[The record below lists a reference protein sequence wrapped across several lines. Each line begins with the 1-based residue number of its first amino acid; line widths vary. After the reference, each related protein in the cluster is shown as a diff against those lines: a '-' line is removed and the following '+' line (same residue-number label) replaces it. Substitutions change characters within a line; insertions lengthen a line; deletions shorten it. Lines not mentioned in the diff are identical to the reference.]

1 MKKTKKI
8 CWVLMVIFVLFNHVG
23 LAIGDEIQFGPK
35 EAYILLDYF
44 LRLDPEPTEIKEK
57 LAQYNQWASV
67 YAKYSQKKLL
77 TKNEMKVYLLI
88 VFMAEEKGVV
98 HTQEEIYKEI
108 VSKFES
114 QPEVY
119 LAALEELP
127 FFIPVTCK
135 VLKEHFFFVNEP
147 DKKHQF
153 AKKYEKIILQNLGEK
168 SGSECLKHIKRGLE
182 GEK

>member
-8 CWVLMVIFVLFNHVG
+8 CWSLMVILVIFNYVG
-23 LAIGDEIQFGPK
+23 LAVGEEMQFGPK
-35 EAYILLDYF
+35 EAYILIDYF

-57 LAQYNQWASV
+57 LAQYNQWSSV
-67 YAKYSQKKLL
+67 YGKYSQKKLL

-88 VFMAEEKGVV
+88 VSIAEEKGVV

-108 VSKFES
+108 VSKFEN
-114 QPEVY
+114 QPEVF
-119 LAALEELP
+119 LAVLDELT

-147 DKKHQF
+147 DKRYQF
-153 AKKYEKIILQNLGEK
+153 AKKHEKIILQYLGENF
-168 SGSECLKHIKRGLE
+168 GSECMTHIIGK
-182 GEK
+182 KK